1 MVSGVEKCPGD
12 TLIDSGVCA
21 ENISLNE
28 EEMEKK
34 TVGFSTDTDAQLVLN
49 IIQVQITGQTDCLK
63 KTPPIEC
70 VYSEISDGLSDSGA
84 NQVWMV
90 VNFL

>member
-49 IIQVQITGQTDCLK
+49 IIQV
-63 KTPPIEC
+63 
-70 VYSEISDGLSDSGA
+70 
-84 NQVWMV
+84 
-90 VNFL
+90 